1 MNVFDYLFEE
11 SKGLDK
17 DFVLGI
23 NEQIS
28 FNQLFQ
34 DSNRIASRIKLL
46 IGEKNKIILLSENS
60 IFQVKA
66 YLAILKSG
74 NICIPL
80 NPNIEKEN
88 FDNIFKKTE
97 VELSFI
103 NKRHKDRFKHYNLT
117 ILDEDFL
124 VSTNEDLFLPEI
136 DTNFAEHSIAEVI
149 FTSGSTG
156 EQKGVQITHKNIIAN
171 TDSIIEYLKLTESD
185 TMEVVL
191 PFYYCYGLSLLHT
204 HLKVGGSIVLNNN
217 FMFIGSVINDINKYK
232 CTGFAG
238 VPSHFQILLRKT
250 RDFKTTYFPS
260 LRYVTQ
266 AGGKLHFNFISEFSE
281 AFPDIDFFVMYGQT
295 EATARL
301 SYLPPEKLFSKAGSI
316 GRGIPGVALRVV
328 DENFK
333 DVKAGETG
341 EIIAKG
347 DNVMLG
353 YMNDPEETARTIR
366 NGWLFT
372 GDLARIDKEG
382 YIFIQSRKK
391 EIVKVG
397 GVRISLQE
405 IEEAIA
411 CFPGI
416 IGCSVESMPDELL
429 GEALKATV
437 FINEDDKTIL
447 TEDII
452 KKHCSTVLSI
462 NKIPKL
468 IVFETKL
475 PYNAVGKKVK

>member
-1 MNVFDYLFEE
+1 M
-11 SKGLDK
+11 
-17 DFVLGI
+17 
-23 NEQIS
+23 
-28 FNQLFQ
+28 
-34 DSNRIASRIKLL
+34 
-46 IGEKNKIILLSENS
+46 
-60 IFQVKA
+60 
-66 YLAILKSG
+66 
-74 NICIPL
+74 
-80 NPNIEKEN
+80 
-88 FDNIFKKTE
+88 
-97 VELSFI
+97 
-103 NKRHKDRFKHYNLT
+103 
-117 ILDEDFL
+117 
-124 VSTNEDLFLPEI
+124 
-136 DTNFAEHSIAEVI
+136 
-149 FTSGSTG
+149 
-156 EQKGVQITHKNIIAN
+156 
-171 TDSIIEYLKLTESD
+171 
-185 TMEVVL
+185 
-191 PFYYCYGLSLLHT
+191 
-204 HLKVGGSIVLNNN
+204 NNN

-250 RDFKTTYFPS
+250 RDFKTTSFPS

-266 AGGKLHFNFISEFSE
+266 AGGKLHFTFISEFSE
-281 AFPDIDFFVMYGQT
+281 AFPDIKFFVMYGQT

-301 SYLPPEKLFSKAGSI
+301 SYLPPEELFSKAGSI

-328 DENFK
+328 DENFEE
-333 DVKAGETG
+333 VKAGETG

-372 GDLARIDKEG
+372 GDLARIDNEG
-382 YIFIQSRKK
+382 YIYIQSRKK

-416 IGCSVESMPDELL
+416 IGCSVESMPDEFL

-437 FINEDDKTIL
+437 FINEEDKTIL

-452 KKHCSTVLSI
+452 KKHCSTILSI

-475 PYNAVGKKVK
+475 PYNSVGKKVK